1 MDLVGQKSSKTL
13 HVDESCTLF
22 IKLHVP
28 GVKRI
33 DSVAHGIIDQD
44 ALFMELE
51 SIVGTLEQEIL
62 HVEARYKHS
71 LLHESNKATIR
82 TVAKLKR
89 PKVDCRWSM
98 LSADSL
104 TGSHASVSERLARYI
119 AHECQP
125 DQALDLI
132 HYYLDAGAMRQSAI
146 ADICCELEQQIHLD
160 ALSGEAP
167 PTVQE
172 KPSILIS
179 DTSLEEDHTCVTSP
193 TQSDHL
199 SNHLSMPS
207 WPSGTDF
214 SNRQAA
220 LRPST
225 SALVP
230 SDGSCTRLV
239 PSAAPS
245 RNLLIPSKTTTALSA
260 PTTDSA
266 RAVWRSI
273 RHASLTTLQRLAESA
288 PEALEQL
295 EAGDE
300 VVKELR
306 RTAVANKRSVGAE
319 TLRGWKWE
327 DKREEGVVAPW
338 M

>member
-1 MDLVGQKSSKTL
+1 MDLLGQKSSKTL
-13 HVDESCTLF
+13 HLGDSCTLF
-22 IKLHVP
+22 IKLHIP
-28 GVKRI
+28 RVKRI
-33 DSVAHGIIDQD
+33 DSVAPGIIDQD

-89 PKVDCRWSM
+89 PKVDSRWSM
-98 LSADSL
+98 LPADSL

-132 HYYLDAGAMRQSAI
+132 HYYLDASAMRKSAI

-160 ALSGEAP
+160 ALSGEIP
-167 PTVQE
+167 PTVHE

-179 DTSLEEDHTCVTSP
+179 DTSLNEYHMVLTSP
-193 TQSDHL
+193 TVSDHL

-207 WPSGTDF
+207 WPSG
-214 SNRQAA
+214 SELSKRRQAA
-220 LRPST
+220 GSST
-225 SALVP
+225 SSLLI
-230 SDGSCTRLV
+230 SSGSRTRLAATIT
-239 PSAAPS
+239 PSP
-245 RNLLIPSKTTTALSA
+245 NLLIPSRTNTALSA
-260 PTTDSA
+260 PTADSA
-266 RAVWRSI
+266 RAVWRHI
-273 RHASLTTLQRLAESA
+273 RHASLTTLQQLAESA
-288 PEALEQL
+288 PETLEQL

-300 VVKELR
+300 VVMKLR

-327 DKREEGVVAPW
+327 DKREGGVVAPW

>member
-13 HVDESCTLF
+13 HLGESCTLF

-28 GVKRI
+28 RVKRI
-33 DSVAHGIIDQD
+33 DSVAPGIVDQD

-89 PKVDCRWSM
+89 PKVDSRWSM

-104 TGSHASVSERLARYI
+104 AGSHASVSERLARYI

-132 HYYLDAGAMRQSAI
+132 HYYLDASAMRQSAI
-146 ADICCELEQQIHLD
+146 ADICCELEQQIHID
-160 ALSGEAP
+160 ATNGDVP

-179 DTSLEEDHTCVTSP
+179 DTSLEEDHKGMTSS
-193 TQSDHL
+193 TGSDRP
-199 SNHLSMPS
+199 STHLSMPS
-207 WPSGTDF
+207 VPPRSESAEHRHASRTFISSLAPSG
-214 SNRQAA
+214 S
-220 LRPST
+220 SY
-225 SALVP
+225 S
-230 SDGSCTRLV
+230 RLA
-239 PSAAPS
+239 PSATPS
-245 RNLLIPSKTTTALSA
+245 PNLLIPSRTTTALSA
-260 PTTDSA
+260 PAADSA
-266 RAVWRSI
+266 RAVWRHI

-288 PEALEQL
+288 PETLEQL

-319 TLRGWKWE
+319 TLRGWKCE
-327 DKREEGVVAPW
+327 DKREGGVVAPW